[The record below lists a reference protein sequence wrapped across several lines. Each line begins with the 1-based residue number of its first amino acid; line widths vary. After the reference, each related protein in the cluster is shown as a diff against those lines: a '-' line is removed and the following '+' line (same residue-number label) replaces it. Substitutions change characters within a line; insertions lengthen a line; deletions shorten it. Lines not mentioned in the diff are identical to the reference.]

1 MAGALSGYNGSR
13 YQVHMAKRQL
23 LLLLIG
29 LLSAGGAMA
38 GPDAVL
44 QLLDKK
50 SCRGCN
56 LQGADLVYAELQS
69 AQLPKAKLQ
78 GANLG
83 RR

>member
-1 MAGALSGYNGSR
+1 
-13 YQVHMAKRQL
+13 MAKRQL

-50 SCRGCN
+50 SCSGCN
-56 LQGADLVYAELQS
+56 LQGADLVYAEFNVRNYLRQS
-69 AQLPKAKLQ
+69 CRVQIWGVQ
-78 GANLG
+78 T
-83 RR
+83 